1 VALITVR
8 FYSLWRSY
16 LGIDSTTVEADQVG
30 DALTQLETK
39 FGPPLRQRLET
50 AGIHLDG
57 KIQDY
62 SLILLNGIALRN
74 LKSTDLKDG
83 DVLHIFPPSIGG

>member
-1 VALITVR
+1 MALITVR

-16 LGIDSTTVEADQVG
+16 LGIDSATLEADQID
-30 DALTQLETK
+30 DALTQLETR
-39 FGPPLRQRLET
+39 FGPPLRQKLEA

-62 SLILLNGIALRN
+62 SLILLNGTTLRN
-74 LKSTDLKDG
+74 LKSTDLKEG

>member
-1 VALITVR
+1 MALIAVR

-16 LGIDSTTVEADQVG
+16 LGIDSTTLQAFRID
-30 DALTQLETK
+30 DALTQLEEQ
-39 FGPPLRQRLET
+39 FGCLLREKLEA
-50 AGIHLDG
+50 AGVHLNG

-74 LKSTDLKDG
+74 LKDTALKEG
-83 DVLHIFPPSIGG
+83 DVLHIFPPAIGG